1 MSAFRTLVVLSVVLA
16 AAPTHAAETPTKSV
30 EKFLGRYCAECHDAD
45 AHKGDRVFDK
55 FALPLKTLPQ
65 VIEARE
71 IIDQLTL
78 RDMPPKKA
86 DQPTDDER
94 LMAIRALRDG
104 TAAAETTLQ
113 STGSRTVLRRL
124 SNREYE
130 STLAS
135 LFGRRVDT
143 LGLTADFPK
152 EKTARHLDTIGQSL
166 VTSGFLVDQYF

>member
-1 MSAFRTLVVLSVVLA
+1 MTSLPAFRTLLVVSAVLA
-16 AAPTHAAETPTKSV
+16 VAPMQAAEAPTKSV
-30 EKFLGRYCAECHDAD
+30 EQFLGRYCSECHDAD

-55 FALPLKTLPQ
+55 FALPLKTLPK

-86 DQPTDDER
+86 TQPTDDER

-113 STGSRTVLRRL
+113 SWIRSDSRW
-124 SNREYE
+124 
-130 STLAS
+130 
-135 LFGRRVDT
+135 
-143 LGLTADFPK
+143 
-152 EKTARHLDTIGQSL
+152 
-166 VTSGFLVDQYF
+166 